1 MKDLRSLSYLNLNTN
16 KISRLKNI
24 QDLKHIW
31 SINLDNNPIP
41 EKELDKLG
49 GKRTRKTILQ
59 NY

>member
-1 MKDLRSLSYLNLNTN
+1 LLDLDNLSLSYNQ
-16 KISRLKNI
+16 ISQLGDIEILKS
-24 QDLKHIW
+24 IW
-31 SINLDNNPIP
+31 CINLDNNPIP